1 MECMSYKLIER
12 VEGSTRVL
20 VPKRAKRVLFYNPR
34 MELCRDIDI
43 AALAAFTNHSKS
55 NSKSNSSS
63 SSMVYV
69 DALAGTGVRGV
80 RVANELGL
88 QVVLN
93 DLSREAYGVINR
105 NVKLNG
111 IEERTSIYN
120 EDANVLLHRNRYRY
134 DIVDID
140 PFGSPVPYLDSL
152 SQSVKKLIM
161 VTATDTAPL
170 CGAHTGGLRKYAAK
184 PLNTEYHKEMATR
197 ILLGRVTRD
206 LCRYDRA
213 IQPLLCYSR
222 SHFVRLIAKV
232 ERGAKRADECMK
244 RLGFILHCF
253 SCGSRY
259 AIHCSELQDMNMSTR
274 CEVCGAK
281 FRIAG
286 PLYLS
291 PIKDNSF
298 CKHVY
303 EELRVRQLGKK
314 QEAQRIVATC
324 MNELDIPFF
333 YDYHEICKALKIS
346 PPSIHFLIERLN
358 DSGFRAS
365 RTHFSDTGFKTE
377 AKMEEVKEILRR

>member
-1 MECMSYKLIER
+1 MSYKLIER
-12 VEGSTRVL
+12 VEGSTRIL
-20 VPKRAKRVLFYNPR
+20 VPKRAKKALFYNPR

-43 AALAAFTNHSKS
+43 AALAAFATHSNYNS
-55 NSKSNSSS
+55 NYN
-63 SSMVYV
+63 SMVYA

-80 RVANELGL
+80 RVANEVGL

-93 DLSREAYGVINR
+93 DLSREAYEVINR
-105 NVKLNG
+105 NVELNG
-111 IEERTSIYN
+111 IEGSTRIYN

-206 LCRYDRA
+206 MCRYDRA
-213 IQPLLCYSR
+213 IQPLLCFSS
-222 SHFVRLIAKV
+222 SHFVRLIARV
-232 ERGAKRADECMK
+232 ERGAKQADECMK

-253 SCGSRY
+253 SCGNRY
-259 AIHCSELQDMNMSTR
+259 AIHCSELPDMSTR

-281 FRIAG
+281 FSIAG
-286 PLYLS
+286 PLYLGS
-291 PIKDNSF
+291 IKDNSF
-298 CKHVY
+298 CKRVY
-303 EELRVRQLGKK
+303 EELRVRRLGKK
-314 QEAQRIVATC
+314 REAQRIVATC

-333 YDYHEICKALKIS
+333 YDYHGICKALKIS
-346 PPSIHFLIERLN
+346 PPSIHSLIERLN
-358 DSGFRAS
+358 ESGFRAS
-365 RTHFSDTGFKTE
+365 RTHFSDTGVKTE
-377 AKMEEVKEILRR
+377 AKMGEVKEILRR